1 MAIYITLAK
10 FTDTG
15 IKSIKDSPKRA
26 QAFRDMAQKKGVKV
40 LSIYWCLG
48 RYDIV
53 AIIEGDDEAVAAVG
67 LTNGSLGNIRTDP
80 FGRWT
85 RQRSSASSRTSA
97 EARDGPLREGGCS
110 HGVQG

>member
-48 RYDIV
+48 QYDIV
-53 AIIEGDDEAVAAVG
+53 AIMEGEDEAVAAVG
-67 LTNGSLGNIRTDP
+67 LTNGSLGSIRTE
-80 FGRWT
+80 T
-85 RQRSSASSRTSA
+85 
-97 EARDGPLREGGCS
+97 LRAMDAATFERVLQNVG
-110 HGVQG
+110 

>member
-48 RYDIV
+48 QYDIV
-53 AIIEGDDEAVAAVG
+53 AIMEGDDEAVAAVG
-67 LTNGSLGNIRTDP
+67 LTNGSLGNVRTE
-80 FGRWT
+80 T
-85 RQRSSASSRTSA
+85 
-97 EARDGPLREGGCS
+97 LRAMDAATFERVLQNVG
-110 HGVQG
+110 